1 VNKKILDIA
10 LPNIISNITIP
21 LLGIVDLALM
31 GHLGEVD
38 FIGGIALGGT
48 IFNFLYWGFA
58 FLRMGTSGIT
68 AQAYGARNLSES
80 ILSLGRALL
89 VAAAGSLLIL
99 LLQKPIALLSF
110 SYIDSETSVE
120 NIALSYYNIRIWA
133 APATIGLYALTGW
146 FIGMQNSK
154 IPMTIAIICNII
166 NISLSA
172 YFVYGLNLDARG
184 VALGTV
190 IAQYCGLVLASI
202 FIWRYYRR
210 LFKYWTN
217 KGLMKLKELK
227 HFVLIN
233 KDIFI
238 RTLCIIFV
246 FTFFTTESASTNKTI
261 LAVNSLLLQFLF
273 IFSYLMDGFAYA
285 AEALVGRFVGA
296 QNRKNLLTTIRY
308 LFIWGTGISLI
319 FTLFYALGGNWILSM
334 LTNNSETISA
344 ASPYMKWLILLPIL
358 SFASFLYDGI
368 YIGATASVYMRKT
381 MMAATILIFVPVYF
395 GLKDILFNHGLWIAM
410 LSFML
415 ARGLFQALYFK
426 KAVLIKFK

>member
-1 VNKKILDIA
+1 MNKKILDIA
-10 LPNIISNITIP
+10 LPNIVSNITIP

-68 AQAYGARNLSES
+68 AQAYGARNLNES

-89 VAAAGSLLIL
+89 VAAVGSILIL

-133 APATIGLYALTGW
+133 APATISLYALTGW

-154 IPMTIAIICNII
+154 IPMIIAIICNII

-190 IAQYCGLVLASI
+190 IAQYCGLVLAAI

-217 KGLMKLKELK
+217 KGLLKVKELK

-285 AEALVGRFVGA
+285 AEALVGRFVGS
-296 QNRKNLLTTIRY
+296 QNRKNFLTTVRY
-308 LFIWGTGISLI
+308 LFIWGTVISLI
-319 FTLFYALGGNWILSM
+319 FTVFYALGGNWVLSM
-334 LTNNSETISA
+334 LTNSTETISA
-344 ASPYMKWLILLPIL
+344 ASPYLKWLILLPIL
-358 SFASFLYDGI
+358 SFASFL
-368 YIGATASVYMRKT
+368 
-381 MMAATILIFVPVYF
+381 
-395 GLKDILFNHGLWIAM
+395 
-410 LSFML
+410 
-415 ARGLFQALYFK
+415 
-426 KAVLIKFK
+426 

>member
-1 VNKKILDIA
+1 MNKKILDIA
-10 LPNIISNITIP
+10 LPNIVSNITIP

-38 FIGGIALGGT
+38 FIGGIALGGI

-68 AQAYGARNLSES
+68 AQAYGARNLNES

-89 VAAAGSLLIL
+89 VAAIGSILIL

-133 APATIGLYALTGW
+133 APATISLYALTGW

-154 IPMTIAIICNII
+154 IPMIIAIICNII

-217 KGLMKLKELK
+217 KGLLKIKELK

-238 RTLCIIFV
+238 RTLCIPFAAIPFHIFIPNGWICLCCRS
-246 FTFFTTESASTNKTI
+246 FSWKICWSSKSQK
-261 LAVNSLLLQFLF
+261 LPYYCSLLIYLGNCNQFNFHCILC
-273 IFSYLMDGFAYA
+273 IGREMDIIYA
-285 AEALVGRFVGA
+285 
-296 QNRKNLLTTIRY
+296 N
-308 LFIWGTGISLI
+308 
-319 FTLFYALGGNWILSM
+319 
-334 LTNNSETISA
+334 
-344 ASPYMKWLILLPIL
+344 
-358 SFASFLYDGI
+358 
-368 YIGATASVYMRKT
+368 
-381 MMAATILIFVPVYF
+381 
-395 GLKDILFNHGLWIAM
+395 
-410 LSFML
+410 
-415 ARGLFQALYFK
+415 
-426 KAVLIKFK
+426 